1 MTLLFINPKKNT
13 ENFQRIFKNVLKDM
27 AKMPESVVV
36 SDITEN
42 KGERVKS
49 KALKDTIMRYHQ
61 PVEKQKLL

>member
-1 MTLLFINPKKNT
+1 
-13 ENFQRIFKNVLKDM
+13 M

-42 KGERVKS
+42 KGERVKI